1 MSHKAKLIFVVPAM
15 AALMVFGLE
24 SGSGASPAAA
34 PGLNPSDVYA
44 VARAEIADLAADGR
58 SGWSRA
64 SRPTAVFP
72 VYIEGIDGVS
82 YYEVKVQTGDQDA
95 GYVLVNVNGTDIQ
108 VPELAT
114 QGPTLNELYR
124 VETGRADLKIVRYN
138 CVASAAK
145 SLTGGP
151 DDFVAAIGLTGG
163 VGMALFAG
171 PDKSE
176 ILGPIRRFDAA
187 FRREARAKQCAPHLL
202 KEALL
207 RSDPDPR
214 RDPRFDGDSIGRVWL
229 KEFFRRDG
237 GLAVAGQWNR
247 DTTVN
252 DIGVYDARNGDWEF
266 DTSPLR
272 GVRNY
277 RLDNWGGVDDLPVM
291 GDFDRDGYRD
301 DLAVFRPSNRHW
313 YFDYDHDGDTD
324 ETLDAFGLRGDY
336 PIAGDFDRDSFC
348 DDTGVYRP
356 STGRFYLDYNH
367 NGVYDAR
374 ITWGAQEDVPV
385 AGDFDH
391 DGFVDDLGVFRGSN
405 STWYY
410 DYDHNGTTNYT
421 KGTWGEN
428 GDQPL
433 AADFD
438 GDGSSDDVALFR
450 STDGSWFVDYNRNAT
465 TDVSFGPWGRVGW
478 NWHMPSWTQH
488 VNGSGYPVGCGP
500 TVWSL
505 IYAYW
510 KQWKGKSRLFD
521 GTDILGLTRAADGY
535 SGVIMQLQWTLSDLT
550 DTVYGTSGGQKYG
563 MTYPWKMEDAIEYA
577 HDKGYGSASTV
588 RWRGGE
594 WDKWD
599 AVRGE
604 IRADRPVILYIT
616 LDGVISDHY
625 VGIEATIRKYRSGT
639 DVIGYLGNWGW
650 GEGSSCPQKWFF
662 TRPTTHDPHH
672 ICSDAFFVRF

>member
-1 MSHKAKLIFVVPAM
+1 MSHKARLIFVVPAM
-15 AALMVFGLE
+15 TALMVFGLE
-24 SGSGASPAAA
+24 SGSGAAPAAA
-34 PGLNPSDVYA
+34 SSLSLSDVYA

-58 SGWSRA
+58 SGWTRA

-82 YYEVKVQTGDQDA
+82 YYEVKVQTGDLDT
-95 GYVLVNVNGTDIQ
+95 GYVLVNVNGTDIE
-108 VPELAT
+108 VPELTT

-124 VETGRADLKIVRYN
+124 IETGRADLKVVRYN

-145 SLTGGP
+145 SLLGGP

-163 VGMALFAG
+163 VGMALFTG
-171 PDKSE
+171 PAKSE
-176 ILGPIRRFDAA
+176 TLGPIRRFDAA

-202 KEALL
+202 KEALS
-207 RSDPDPR
+207 RTDPPPS
-214 RDPRFDGDSIGRVWL
+214 RDPRLAGDSIGRVWL
-229 KEFFRRDG
+229 KQIFRRDG

-277 RLDNWGGVDDLPVM
+277 RLDDWGGVDDLPIM

-313 YFDYDHDGDTD
+313 YFDYDHDSDTD
-324 ETLDAFGLRGDY
+324 ETLDAFGLRGDT

-348 DDTGVYRP
+348 DDIGVYRP

-367 NGVYDAR
+367 NGVYDVR

-450 STDGSWFVDYNRNAT
+450 STDGTWFIDYNRNAT
-465 TDVSFGPWGRVGW
+465 TDVTFGPWGRVGW

-488 VNGSGYPVGCGP
+488 VNASGYPVGCGP

-510 KQWKGKSRLFD
+510 KQWKGKSALFD
-521 GTDILGLTRAADGY
+521 GIDILGKSRASDGG
-535 SGVIMQLQWTLSDLT
+535 SGKIMQLQWTISDLT
-550 DTVYGTSGGQKYG
+550 DTVYGTSGGEKYG
-563 MTYPWKMEDAIEYA
+563 MTYPWKMEQAIEYA
-577 HDKGYGSASTV
+577 HDKGYSSASTV

-599 AVRGE
+599 AIRGE

-650 GEGSSCPQKWFF
+650 GENSSCPQKWFF
-662 TRPTTHDPHH
+662 TRPSTHDPHH